1 MNDPGLPNA
10 PASSFGGN
18 PSNNRSER
26 NWAPWI
32 VTIVLIALLVGLTYL
47 VGGGRSNVKTAP
59 TTDPYANRLPLS
71 HLHVSQASNFAGD
84 QLTYVEGTI
93 TNRGNRTVTAI
104 TARVQFPTD
113 SGDHPQVELVPFNLV
128 RTTQPYVDTEPLS
141 AAPLKPGTSQDFRL
155 IFDDVS
161 PAWNQQV
168 PQIQL
173 EDIATR

>member
-1 MNDPGLPNA
+1 MSDPGLDHA

-18 PSNNRSER
+18 PSGNSSDR

-32 VTIVLIALLVGLTYL
+32 VAIVLIALLVGLTYL
-47 VGGGRSNVKTAP
+47 VGGGRSNVKSTP
-59 TTDPYANRLPLS
+59 TTDPYASQLTLS

-93 TNRGNRTVTAI
+93 TNRGNRTVMAI

-113 SGDHPQVELVPFNLV
+113 SGEQPQVELVPFNLI
-128 RTTQPYVDTEPLS
+128 RTTQPYVDTEPMS

-155 IFDDVS
+155 TFDDVS
-161 PAWNQQV
+161 PEWNQQI

-173 EDIATR
+173 ENISAH